1 MNYRFMTIVSENQNN
16 LINEMRAAQDN
27 YSRKLKARKSKE
39 EFNSISEEIVEQDIN
54 TIFCKDL
61 VENYSCLQKAIQQ
74 SGI

>member
-61 VENYSCLQKAIQQ
+61 VENYSYL
-74 SGI
+74 